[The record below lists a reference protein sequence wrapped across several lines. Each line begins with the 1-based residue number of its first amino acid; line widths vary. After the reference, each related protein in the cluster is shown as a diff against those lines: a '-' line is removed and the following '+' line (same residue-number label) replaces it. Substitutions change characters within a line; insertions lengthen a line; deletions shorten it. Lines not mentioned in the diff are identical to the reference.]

1 MITATAASGSVAR
14 IVAALSACLIIGVSA
29 TAHAASNADA
39 APSVR
44 VTYSDLNVATEQGA
58 QALYGRIV
66 AAARQVCPDSDIRNL
81 AGLAAQR
88 SCEAKAVAHAVQ
100 QVHSP
105 KLAATYMAHTRQ
117 G

>member
-1 MITATAASGSVAR
+1 MTTVTAASGSVAR

-29 TAHAASNADA
+29 SAHAASSAD

-44 VTYSDLNVATEQGA
+44 VSYNDLNLATEQGS

-66 AAARQVCPDSDIRNL
+66 AAARQVCPSSDIRNL
-81 AGLAAQR
+81 AGLAAQHA
-88 SCEAKAVAHAVQ
+88 CEASAVAHAVQ

-105 KLAATYMAHTRQ
+105 KVVAISMARARQ